1 MMLWFLRD
9 PYSVE
14 GLKHRASKL
23 PDCPYK
29 LFLELTATQLEKKVI
44 TREEAKK
51 AVEYFRTGKQ
61 ELISVALK
69 ILNLSKEQMNEVLRR
84 LESG

>member
-1 MMLWFLRD
+1 MLWFLHD
-9 PYSVE
+9 PYSVF
-14 GLKHRASKL
+14 GLKLRASKL

-44 TREEAKK
+44 
-51 AVEYFRTGKQ
+51 KQ

-69 ILNLSKEQMNEVLRR
+69 ILNLSREQMNEVLRR

>member
-1 MMLWFLRD
+1 MLWFLRD

-14 GLKHRASKL
+14 GLRHRASKL

-29 LFLELTATQLEKKVI
+29 LFLELTATQLEKKTI

-69 ILNLSKEQMNEVLRR
+69 IFLNLSREQMNEVLRR

>member
-1 MMLWFLRD
+1 MLWFLRD

-14 GLKHRASKL
+14 GLRHRASKL

-29 LFLELTATQLEKKVI
+29 LFLELIAAQLEKNTI
-44 TREEAKK
+44 TQDEAKK

-61 ELISVALK
+61 GLISVALK

-84 LESG
+84 LENG